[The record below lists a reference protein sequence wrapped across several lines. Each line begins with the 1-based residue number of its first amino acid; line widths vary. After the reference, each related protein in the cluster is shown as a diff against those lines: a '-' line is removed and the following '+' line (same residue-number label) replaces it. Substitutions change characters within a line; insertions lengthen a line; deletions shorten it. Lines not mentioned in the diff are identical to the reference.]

1 MGFRH
6 TAEESA
12 RGNGRAA
19 ADAFDRRPFA
29 APVHGPSPPEGARAS
44 KRLPPSEK
52 GEGRRLDVEDYAGFF
67 LAFRPRLWAVFLTP
81 CVALKCRASGRGCAN
96 RRSHF
101 GHCSLL
107 ARRVPFVVTPVGR
120 TPGNGT
126 RR

>member
-1 MGFRH
+1 MGFGQ

-12 RGNGRAA
+12 RGNEAPPLTRVGPAALGRPCA
-19 ADAFDRRPFA
+19 RSL
-29 APVHGPSPPEGARAS
+29 APGGGEGIETAPSLGE
-44 KRLPPSEK
+44 

-67 LAFRPRLWAVFLTP
+67 LAFRPPLWVFLTP

-107 ARRVPFVVTPVGR
+107 ARRAPFVVTPVGC